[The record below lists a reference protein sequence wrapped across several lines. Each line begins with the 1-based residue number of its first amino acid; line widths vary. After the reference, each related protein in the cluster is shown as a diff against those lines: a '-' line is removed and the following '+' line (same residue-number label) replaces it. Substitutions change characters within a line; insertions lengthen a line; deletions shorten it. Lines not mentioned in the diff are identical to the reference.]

1 MDSVISIFDYSLLLV
16 NYTFSY
22 SSRRLKEWLNIPSIS
37 LLLVDEKKVQNNTNN
52 KHAFI
57 DLPSPLIYHFPES
70 SRPVPEIRY
79 APQAT
84 PFLSQSSL
92 DLQGCNPR
100 GFDGDSVP
108 RGVLFLSLSGRVFL
122 AGGRGAGPARILL
135 HRSSWED

>member
-16 NYTFSY
+16 NYTVSY

-70 SRPVPEIRY
+70 SRPVTSRP
-79 APQAT
+79 
-84 PFLSQSSL
+84 
-92 DLQGCNPR
+92 GN
-100 GFDGDSVP
+100 
-108 RGVLFLSLSGRVFL
+108 
-122 AGGRGAGPARILL
+122 
-135 HRSSWED
+135 